1 MSSYKSNQEVYG
13 ARSKSAEREAGQP
26 IARCACVR
34 VGDHILMDSETLRNG
49 GKEGASG
56 HGGGGHS
63 AVEQIKKQRA
73 TL

>member
-1 MSSYKSNQEVYG
+1 MQGVNQQKG
-13 ARSKSAEREAGQP
+13 RRDSRLRAARA
-26 IARCACVR
+26 ACVR
-34 VGDHILMDSETLRNG
+34 VGNHILMDSETLRNR

>member
-1 MSSYKSNQEVYG
+1 MQGVNQQKG
-13 ARSKSAEREAGQP
+13 RRDSRLRAAL
-26 IARCACVR
+26 CACVR
-34 VGDHILMDSETLRNG
+34 VGDHILMDSETLRNR